1 PATGTARVVE
11 RPAPVDEVAEPA
23 EPRAASPWADDAGGP
38 VRGTASIPRHDPNL
52 PRFAETDD
60 ALWAPPEP
68 GPEPAPD
75 PFDAHAD
82 QATRL
87 VDEPRP
93 ATATVEPVDEPLP
106 RRVPRQRDES
116 QFPSAE
122 VIVGEVLNQRTAVGQ
137 TVHGVGTKL
146 YVADIDRSRRFYR
159 EVMGFT
165 EVAAAGGRA
174 EFSFPGGRVLLSRVA
189 ENPVP
194 ARNLRRLLLDVT
206 DIAAVYHDLEREGV
220 ACRSRPHRSGGDGRS
235 EIWVAT
241 LEDPDGNIIELNE
254 PIAFGSRTP

>member
-1 PATGTARVVE
+1 M
-11 RPAPVDEVAEPA
+11 
-23 EPRAASPWADDAGGP
+23 
-38 VRGTASIPRHDPNL
+38 
-52 PRFAETDD
+52 
-60 ALWAPPEP
+60 
-68 GPEPAPD
+68 
-75 PFDAHAD
+75 
-82 QATRL
+82 
-87 VDEPRP
+87 DEPRP

-254 PIAFGSRTP
+254 PIAFGSRTRSRAVANKGRYPVRHRHTPAPISAGPTAAPTTDNPTKPKITPSTPSDA